1 MTWWDR
7 LRTALAVDRQAPRRV
22 PSAATPRVA
31 TTIEYGRT
39 PDPAWQ
45 AALDA
50 THVPGTARLVVAWEP
65 GDVWQPIHRWFLWQ
79 YQPWAG
85 VPDAVRRELRGPHP
99 RTNAR
104 LTYVERARDGQRTL
118 APAVVGGP
126 CRLIDRRT
134 WELHRAH
141 ADATGELVWPR
152 RLWVI
157 QGAHGGHPFAIT
169 AAEQAHRRAAGGPA
183 DVPSAGDLPYA
194 EFDPRVL
201 TALER
206 YDLWRYATG
215 LGDPVSQVAKATIA
229 RLTAEEQAA
238 HRLLWARWETLAD
251 EWASGAAHA
260 ARQDGLH
267 RLRLTPV
274 GAPSRPAVD
283 YEAAREHFITDTS
296 MEAA

>member
-1 MTWWDR
+1 MAWMDR
-7 LRTALAVDRQAPRRV
+7 VRAACGMVRPLEASAAYQ
-22 PSAATPRVA
+22 PSAVSRIEYDRVA
-31 TTIEYGRT
+31 
-39 PDPAWQ
+39 PPAWQ

-50 THVPGTARLVVAWEP
+50 QHVPGTARLVVAWEP

-79 YQPWAG
+79 LQPWAG
-85 VPDAVRRELRGPHP
+85 VPDAVRRELQGPHP

-104 LTYVERARDGQRTL
+104 LTYVPRTVNGQSELR
-118 APAVVGGP
+118 PALVGGP

-141 ADATGELVWPR
+141 EAATGERVWPR

-157 QGAHGGHPFAIT
+157 QGPQGGHPFAIT
-169 AAEQAHRRAAGGPA
+169 GAEQSHRRAAGLPD

-206 YDLWRYATG
+206 YDLWRYAQG
-215 LGDPVSQVAKATIA
+215 LGDPVSAAAKATIA
-229 RLTAEEQAA
+229 RLTADERAA
-238 HRLLWARWETLAD
+238 HRLLWAKWETLAD

-267 RLRLTPV
+267 LLRHTPV
-274 GAPSRPAVD
+274 GASTRPTVD
-283 YEAAREHFITDTS
+283 YEAVKARFINDTS